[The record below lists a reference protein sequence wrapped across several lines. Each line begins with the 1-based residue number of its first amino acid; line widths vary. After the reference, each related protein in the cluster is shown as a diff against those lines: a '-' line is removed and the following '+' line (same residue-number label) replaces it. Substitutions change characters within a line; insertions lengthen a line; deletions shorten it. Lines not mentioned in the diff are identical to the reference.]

1 MGEPVECSN
10 NFVFVGAEIKTGKS
24 SIRSKQTKKKVILDP
39 ECILVVI
46 GGVKGVVASN
56 SRWRRSSCNVLYCQH
71 KAVVDLTTNPVNL
84 HLSSQSNSLYANHSG
99 VERERDWR

>member
-46 GGVKGVVASN
+46 GGVQCVVASN

-84 HLSSQSNSLYANHSG
+84 HLSSPIHYMQTILG
-99 VERERDWR
+99 RRGREI